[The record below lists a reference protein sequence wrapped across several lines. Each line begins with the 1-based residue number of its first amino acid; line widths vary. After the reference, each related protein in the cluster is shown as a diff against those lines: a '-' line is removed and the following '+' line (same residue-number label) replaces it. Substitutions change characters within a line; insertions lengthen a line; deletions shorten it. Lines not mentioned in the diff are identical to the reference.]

1 MTSWRASSAWAPSG
15 DFGPFPV
22 DGVGDSRDLDLVTLY
37 NSCLSWPWHTNKP
50 VGNSTLRD
58 LDVKMDKARI
68 HLRTVAAVRSLE
80 AAFEYYEQR
89 MFHKTICVYY
99 FDPNFA

>member
-1 MTSWRASSAWAPSG
+1 
-15 DFGPFPV
+15 
-22 DGVGDSRDLDLVTLY
+22 
-37 NSCLSWPWHTNKP
+37 
-50 VGNSTLRD
+50 
-58 LDVKMDKARI
+58 MDKARI